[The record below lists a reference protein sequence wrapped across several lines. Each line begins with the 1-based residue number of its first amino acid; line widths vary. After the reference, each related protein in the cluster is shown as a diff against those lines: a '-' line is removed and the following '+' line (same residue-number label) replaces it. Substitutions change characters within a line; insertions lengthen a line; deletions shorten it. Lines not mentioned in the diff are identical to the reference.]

1 MLGISRHKMSIDDI
15 LCLKSRRASALDV
28 ESSRHKEM
36 IMQLFALKKWTTIVV
51 RISNIMSSTHN
62 KYHYQL
68 DDLLSQI
75 TNENLHSK
83 IDFGKPIGKELL

>member
-1 MLGISRHKMSIDDI
+1 
-15 LCLKSRRASALDV
+15 
-28 ESSRHKEM
+28 
-36 IMQLFALKKWTTIVV
+36 MQLFALKKWTTIVV